1 MLCFLFI
8 SIIRRIISSILEN
21 SFYFLFLFFC
31 FHIVL
36 FLFVVC
42 SANLHV
48 SNNKRQFFS
57 HPSYGSDNYK
67 SNLRCSWRLT
77 TRPGY
82 IIRLRFKQFDVEN
95 EKLCGY
101 DYVIIRDGTNNT
113 APLLGRA
120 CGQTSTQSSHEFVST
135 GNRMWIKF
143 ETDLTN
149 NRKGFIAEYF
159 RSRKNEKRSL

>member
-21 SFYFLFLFFC
+21 SFCFLFLFFC

-36 FLFVVC
+36 FFFVVC

-120 CGQTSTQSSHEFVST
+120 CGQTSTQSSQEFVST